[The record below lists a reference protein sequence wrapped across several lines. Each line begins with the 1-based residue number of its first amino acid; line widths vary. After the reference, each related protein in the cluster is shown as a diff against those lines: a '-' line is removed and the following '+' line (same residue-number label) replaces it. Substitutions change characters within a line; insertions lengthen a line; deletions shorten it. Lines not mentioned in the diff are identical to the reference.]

1 MSSSNNLPSK
11 PSAEAIGPTTQELL
25 SDEARAYLAESV
37 SENTIRAVRADL
49 RVFTQWG
56 GTLPTQPEEVAN
68 FIAEQARA
76 KKPATLQ
83 RYLSSL
89 HTWHVAHG
97 HASPVRTE
105 TVRRVMTGIGRQL
118 DSTPE
123 SAPPLLLEDFKRVM
137 DALTGDS
144 LATTRNRALLALA
157 YFGAF
162 RRSEV
167 VALRIEDLR
176 IWREGMIVGLRAS
189 KANQG
194 GAPESKAIARG
205 PQGSPYC
212 PVQRV
217 AEWLAEQQKRGEP
230 AEEGPLFPPVN
241 PDGTLGNRPITPE
254 NFYQFLKG
262 ALRQAGLD
270 PTGYSP
276 HSLRS
281 GFITASYLAGKDPFK
296 IRRISGHRSQEVFE
310 RYLHEADRFSDN
322 ASDLL

>member
-1 MSSSNNLPSK
+1 MSSYGHLPSK
-11 PSAEAIGPTTQELL
+11 PNAGAIGPTARELL

-37 SENTIRAVRADL
+37 SQNTIRAVRADL
-49 RVFTQWG
+49 KVFTQWG
-56 GTLPTQPEEVAN
+56 GALPTQPEEVAN

-89 HTWHVAHG
+89 HTWHVAHR

-118 DSTPE
+118 DSTPD
-123 SAPPLLLEDFKRVM
+123 SAPPLLLEDVKRVM
-137 DALTGDS
+137 DALTGEG
-144 LATTRNRALLALA
+144 LAAKRNRALLALT

-167 VALRIEDLR
+167 VVLRIEDLR
-176 IWREGMIVGLRAS
+176 LGREGMIVGLRAS

-217 AEWLAEQQKRGEP
+217 ADWLAERHQRGES
-230 AEEGPLFPPVN
+230 AEEGPLFPRIN
-241 PDGTLGNRPITPE
+241 PDGTVGARAITPE
-254 NFYQFLKG
+254 NFYQFLKR

-270 PTGYSP
+270 PDAYSP

-310 RYLHEADRFSDN
+310 RYLHEADRFRDN